1 MLSRRHPL
9 PPTLYPLPSTPS
21 PTLYPLPMS
30 DRFRKFV
37 QIIGSGP
44 HTGKSL
50 TREQAAEAMEMML
63 LQTATPAQIGAF
75 LIAHRIK
82 RPTGAELAGML
93 DTYANMGA
101 QLQPV
106 ASHPRSPVIFG
117 IPYDGR
123 SRTVPIASIVALM
136 MAAAEIPVILHGG
149 SRMPTKYGIPLI
161 DIWQAWGIDWTTLSL
176 DRIQDIFAATGL
188 GFIYTPTHFPAAAG
202 LTPYRD
208 QIGKRPPIATL
219 ELLWCPYAG
228 DAHLIFGYV
237 HPPTEQTALVAATLR
252 NTPHKIT
259 TVKGLEGSTDLPRD
273 RAVIIGVHQSGR
285 ELERIFLHHYDYGL
299 SNINPPLL
307 STPELIADLASV
319 FRAEPSNLLD
329 SVIWNAGFYLW
340 HCGGAS
346 DMTTG
351 MKLARELL
359 ASGAV
364 NDRLAAI
371 KKHLNK

>member
-1 MLSRRHPL
+1 
-9 PPTLYPLPSTPS
+9 
-21 PTLYPLPMS
+21 MS

-50 TREQAAEAMEMML
+50 TREEAAEAMEMML

-75 LIAHRIK
+75 LIAHRIV

-93 DTYANMGA
+93 DTYAKLGP

-106 ASHPRSPVIFG
+106 ASHKRSPVIFG

-123 SRTVPIASIVALM
+123 SRTIPVAPLVSLM
-136 MAAAEIPVILHGG
+136 LTAAEIPVILHGG
-149 SRMPTKYGIPLI
+149 DWMPTKYGLPLI
-161 DIWQAWGIDWTTLSL
+161 DIWQEWGVDWTQVSF
-176 DRIQDIFAATGL
+176 DRIQDIFATTGL
-188 GFIYTPTHFPAAAG
+188 GFVYAPTHFPAAAG

-237 HPPTEQTALVAATLR
+237 HPPTEQTALIAAALR
-252 NTPHKIT
+252 DTPHKIT
-259 TVKGLEGSTDLPRD
+259 TIKGLEGSSDLPRD
-273 RAVIIGVHQSGR
+273 RAAIIGVHQSGR

-299 SNINPPLL
+299 SNLNPPLL
-307 STPELIADLASV
+307 STPELMKNFATVLQGQPSELLNSV
-319 FRAEPSNLLD
+319 L
-329 SVIWNAGFYLW
+329 WNAGFHLW
-340 HCGGAS
+340 HCGKAN
-346 DMTTG
+346 DMATG
-351 MKLARELL
+351 MKLAQELL
-359 ASGAV
+359 TSGVVSNQLEQIRACVAS
-364 NDRLAAI
+364 
-371 KKHLNK
+371 

>member
-1 MLSRRHPL
+1 
-9 PPTLYPLPSTPS
+9 
-21 PTLYPLPMS
+21 MS
-30 DRFRKFV
+30 DRFREFV
-37 QIIGSGP
+37 QKIGSGS

-50 TREQAAEAMEMML
+50 TRAEAAIAMEMML

-93 DTYANMGA
+93 DTYATMGP

-106 ASHPRSPVIFG
+106 ASHTRSPVIMG

-123 SRTVPIASIVALM
+123 SRTAPIAPLVSLILTTAG
-136 MAAAEIPVILHGG
+136 IPMILHGG
-149 SRMPTKYGIPLI
+149 DRMPTKYGIPLV
-161 DIWQAWGIDWTTLSL
+161 DIWQEWGINWTQVPIAQ
-176 DRIQDIFAATGL
+176 IQNIFATAGL
-188 GFIYTPTHFPAAAG
+188 GFIYTPTHFPTAAG

-237 HPPTEQTALVAATLR
+237 HPPTEQMALTAIALR
-252 NTPHKIT
+252 DTPHKVT

-273 RAVIIGVHQSGR
+273 RAVIIGVHQSGQ
-285 ELERIFLHHYDYGL
+285 ELERIFLHHYDYDL

-307 STPELIADLASV
+307 PTPELMANFATVLQGQPSELLNSV
-319 FRAEPSNLLD
+319 L
-329 SVIWNAGFYLW
+329 WNAGFYLW
-340 HCGGAS
+340 HCGATS
-346 DMTTG
+346 DMAEG
-351 MKLARELL
+351 MLLARELL
-359 ASGAV
+359 SSGAV
-364 NDRLAAI
+364 NQQLAKIRELVAG
-371 KKHLNK
+371 

>member
-1 MLSRRHPL
+1 
-9 PPTLYPLPSTPS
+9 
-21 PTLYPLPMS
+21 MS
-30 DRFRKFV
+30 DRFREFV
-37 QIIGSGP
+37 QKIGSGS

-50 TREQAAEAMEMML
+50 TRAEAATAMEMML

-93 DTYANMGA
+93 DAYATMGP

-106 ASHPRSPVIFG
+106 ASHTRSPVIMG

-123 SRTVPIASIVALM
+123 SRTVPIAPLVSLILT
-136 MAAAEIPVILHGG
+136 AAGIPMILHGG
-149 SRMPTKYGIPLI
+149 DRLPTKYGIPLV
-161 DIWQAWGIDWTTLSL
+161 DIWQEWGINWPQVSIAQ
-176 DRIQDIFAATGL
+176 IQNIFATAGL
-188 GFIYTPTHFPAAAG
+188 GFIYPPTHFPTAAG

-237 HPPTEQTALVAATLR
+237 HPPTEQMALTAIALR
-252 NTPHKIT
+252 DTPHKVT

-285 ELERIFLHHYDYGL
+285 ELERIFLHHYDYDL

-307 STPELIADLASV
+307 PTPELMANFATVLQGQPSELLNSV
-319 FRAEPSNLLD
+319 L
-329 SVIWNAGFYLW
+329 WNAGFYLW
-340 HCGGAS
+340 HCGATS
-346 DMTTG
+346 DMAEG
-351 MKLARELL
+351 MLLARELL
-359 ASGAV
+359 SSGAV
-364 NDRLAAI
+364 NQQLVKIRELVAG
-371 KKHLNK
+371 

>member
-1 MLSRRHPL
+1 
-9 PPTLYPLPSTPS
+9 
-21 PTLYPLPMS
+21 MS
-30 DRFRKFV
+30 DRFREFV
-37 QIIGSGP
+37 QKIGSGS

-50 TREQAAEAMEMML
+50 TRAEAAIAMEMML

-93 DTYANMGA
+93 DTYATMGP

-106 ASHPRSPVIFG
+106 ASHTRSPVIMG

-123 SRTVPIASIVALM
+123 SRTAPIAPLVSLILTATG
-136 MAAAEIPVILHGG
+136 IPMILHGG
-149 SRMPTKYGIPLI
+149 DRMPTKYGVPLV
-161 DIWQAWGIDWTTLSL
+161 DIWQEWGINWTQVPIAQ
-176 DRIQDIFAATGL
+176 IQNIFATAGL
-188 GFIYTPTHFPAAAG
+188 GFIYTPTHFPTAAG

-237 HPPTEQTALVAATLR
+237 HPPTEQMALTAIALR
-252 NTPHKIT
+252 DTPHKVT

-273 RAVIIGVHQSGR
+273 RAVIIGVHQSGQ
-285 ELERIFLHHYDYGL
+285 ELERIFLHHYDYDL

-307 STPELIADLASV
+307 PTPELMANFATVLQGQPSELLNSV
-319 FRAEPSNLLD
+319 L
-329 SVIWNAGFYLW
+329 WNAGFYLW
-340 HCGGAS
+340 HCGATS
-346 DMTTG
+346 DLAEG
-351 MKLARELL
+351 MLLARELL
-359 ASGAV
+359 SSGAV
-364 NDRLAAI
+364 NQQLAKIRELVAG
-371 KKHLNK
+371 

>member
-1 MLSRRHPL
+1 
-9 PPTLYPLPSTPS
+9 
-21 PTLYPLPMS
+21 MS

-93 DTYANMGA
+93 DAYASLGP

-106 ASHPRSPVIFG
+106 ASHQRSPVIFG

-123 SRTVPIASIVALM
+123 SRTVPIAPLVSLILT
-136 MAAAEIPVILHGG
+136 AAGIPVILHGG
-149 SRMPTKYGIPLI
+149 DRMPTKYGIPLV
-161 DIWQAWGIDWTTLSL
+161 DIWQEWGIDWTGGSL
-176 DRIQDIFAATGL
+176 DRLQQMFATTKL
-188 GFIYTPTHFPAAAG
+188 GFVYTPTHFPTAAG

-299 SNINPPLL
+299 SNVNPPLV
-307 STPELIADLASV
+307 STPELLTDFASV
-319 FRAEPSNLLD
+319 LRAEPSDLLD
-329 SVIWNAGFYLW
+329 SVLWNAGFYLW
-340 HCGGAS
+340 HCDGAS
-346 DMTTG
+346 DMAAG

-359 ASGAV
+359 ISGAV
-364 NDRLAAI
+364 SHQLASI
-371 KKHLNK
+371 KKCLRE

>member
-1 MLSRRHPL
+1 
-9 PPTLYPLPSTPS
+9 
-21 PTLYPLPMS
+21 MS
-30 DRFRKFV
+30 DQFRKFV

-50 TREQAAEAMEMML
+50 TREEAAAAMEMML

-93 DTYANMGA
+93 DTYA
-101 QLQPV
+101 QLGPQLEPV
-106 ASHPRSPVIFG
+106 ASHDRSPVIFG

-123 SRTVPIASIVALM
+123 SRTVPIASLVSLILT
-136 MAAAEIPVILHGG
+136 AAGIPVILHGG
-149 SRMPTKYGIPLI
+149 DRMPTKYGIPLV
-161 DIWQAWGIDWTTLSL
+161 DIWQEWGVDWTQVPLAQ
-176 DRIQDIFAATGL
+176 IQAIFATTGL
-188 GFIYTPTHFPAAAG
+188 GFIYTPTHFPLAAG

-219 ELLWCPYAG
+219 ELMWCPYAG

-237 HPPTEQTALVAATLR
+237 HPPTEQMALVAATLR

-259 TVKGLEGSTDLPRD
+259 TVKGLEGSSDLPRD
-273 RAVIIGVHQSGR
+273 RAVIIGVHQSGQ

-299 SNINPPLL
+299 SNINPPLQ
-307 STPELIADLASV
+307 STPALIADFATVFQGQPSELLNSV
-319 FRAEPSNLLD
+319 L
-329 SVIWNAGFYLW
+329 WNAGFYLW

-346 DMTTG
+346 DVSAG
-351 MKLARELL
+351 MKLAQALL
-359 ASGAV
+359 TSGAV
-364 NDRLAAI
+364 TNQLAQI
-371 KKHLNK
+371 KKCLIG

>member
-1 MLSRRHPL
+1 
-9 PPTLYPLPSTPS
+9 
-21 PTLYPLPMS
+21 MS

-50 TREQAAEAMEMML
+50 TREQAATAMEMML

-93 DTYANMGA
+93 DTYDRMGS

-106 ASHPRSPVIFG
+106 ASHGRSPVIFG

-123 SRTVPIASIVALM
+123 SRTAPIAPLVSLIL
-136 MAAAEIPVILHGG
+136 AAAEIPVILHGG
-149 SRMPTKYGIPLI
+149 DRMPTKYGIPLI
-161 DIWQAWGIDWTTLSL
+161 DIWQAWGVDWTNISL
-176 DRIQDIFAATGL
+176 DRLQHIFATTKL

-259 TVKGLEGSTDLPRD
+259 TVKGLEGSSDLPRD

-299 SNINPPLL
+299 SNVNPPLL
-307 STPELIADLASV
+307 STPELMTDFEGVL
-319 FRAEPSNLLD
+319 RAEPSELLN
-329 SVIWNAGFYLW
+329 SVLWNAGFYLW

-346 DMTTG
+346 DMSAG

-359 ASGAV
+359 FSGAIR
-364 NDRLAAI
+364 DRLDNIRACFKEI
-371 KKHLNK
+371 

>member
-1 MLSRRHPL
+1 
-9 PPTLYPLPSTPS
+9 
-21 PTLYPLPMS
+21 MS
-30 DRFRKFV
+30 DRFREFV
-37 QIIGSGP
+37 QKIGSGS
-44 HTGKSL
+44 HT
-50 TREQAAEAMEMML
+50 EAATAMEMML

-93 DTYANMGA
+93 DAYATMGP

-106 ASHPRSPVIFG
+106 ASHARSPVIMG

-123 SRTVPIASIVALM
+123 SRTVPIAPLVSLILT
-136 MAAAEIPVILHGG
+136 AAGIPMILHGG
-149 SRMPTKYGIPLI
+149 DRMPTKYGIPLV
-161 DIWQAWGIDWTTLSL
+161 DIWQEWGINWPQVSIAQ
-176 DRIQDIFAATGL
+176 IQNIFATAGL
-188 GFIYTPTHFPAAAG
+188 GFIYPPTHFPTAAG

-237 HPPTEQTALVAATLR
+237 HPPTEQMALTAIALR
-252 NTPHKIT
+252 DTPHKVT

-285 ELERIFLHHYDYGL
+285 ELERIFLHHYDYDL

-307 STPELIADLASV
+307 PTPQPMANFATDLQGQPSELLNSV
-319 FRAEPSNLLD
+319 L
-329 SVIWNAGFYLW
+329 WNAGFYLW
-340 HCGGAS
+340 HCGATS
-346 DMTTG
+346 DMAEG
-351 MKLARELL
+351 MLLARELL
-359 ASGAV
+359 SSGAV
-364 NDRLAAI
+364 NQQLVKIRELVAG
-371 KKHLNK
+371 

>member
-1 MLSRRHPL
+1 
-9 PPTLYPLPSTPS
+9 
-21 PTLYPLPMS
+21 MS
-30 DRFRKFV
+30 DRFREFV
-37 QIIGSGP
+37 QKIGSGS

-50 TREQAAEAMEMML
+50 TRAEAAIAMEMML

-93 DTYANMGA
+93 DAYATMGP

-106 ASHPRSPVIFG
+106 ASHTRSPVIMG

-123 SRTVPIASIVALM
+123 SRTVPIAPLVSLILT
-136 MAAAEIPVILHGG
+136 AAGIPLILHGG
-149 SRMPTKYGIPLI
+149 DRMPTKYGIPLV
-161 DIWQAWGIDWTTLSL
+161 DIWQEWGINWTQVSIAQ
-176 DRIQDIFAATGL
+176 IQNIFATAGL
-188 GFIYTPTHFPAAAG
+188 GFIYTPTHFPTAAG

-237 HPPTEQTALVAATLR
+237 HPPTEQMALTAIALR
-252 NTPHKIT
+252 DTPHKVT

-285 ELERIFLHHYDYGL
+285 ELERIFLHHYDYDL

-307 STPELIADLASV
+307 PTPELMANFATVLQGQPSELLNSV
-319 FRAEPSNLLD
+319 L
-329 SVIWNAGFYLW
+329 WNAGFYLW
-340 HCGGAS
+340 HCGATS
-346 DMTTG
+346 DMAEG
-351 MKLARELL
+351 MLLARELL
-359 ASGAV
+359 SSGAV
-364 NDRLAAI
+364 NQQLVKIRELVAG
-371 KKHLNK
+371 

>member
-1 MLSRRHPL
+1 
-9 PPTLYPLPSTPS
+9 
-21 PTLYPLPMS
+21 MS

-93 DTYANMGA
+93 DTYASMGA

-106 ASHPRSPVIFG
+106 ASHRRPPVIFG

-136 MAAAEIPVILHGG
+136 MTAAEIPVILHGG
-149 SRMPTKYGIPLI
+149 DRMPTKYGIPTI

-176 DRIQDIFAATGL
+176 DRVQEIFAATGL

-299 SNINPPLL
+299 SNVNPPLL

-319 FRAEPSNLLD
+319 FRAEPSSLFD

-340 HCGGAS
+340 HCGGAG

-359 ASGAV
+359 ASGAAL
-364 NDRLAAI
+364 DRLETI
-371 KKHLNK
+371 KKQLNT

>member
-1 MLSRRHPL
+1 
-9 PPTLYPLPSTPS
+9 
-21 PTLYPLPMS
+21 MS

-50 TREQAAEAMEMML
+50 TREDAATAMEMML

-93 DTYANMGA
+93 DTYAKIGP

-106 ASHPRSPVIFG
+106 SSHLRSPVIFG

-123 SRTVPIASIVALM
+123 SRTAPIAPIVSLIM
-136 MAAAEIPVILHGG
+136 TAAGIPVILHGG
-149 SRMPTKYGIPLI
+149 DRMPTKYGVPLVE
-161 DIWQAWGIDWTTLSL
+161 IWQEWGIDWTNVSL
-176 DRIQDIFAATGL
+176 DQIQNIFAQTGL
-188 GFIYTPTHFPAAAG
+188 GFIYTPTHFPTAAG

-219 ELLWCPYAG
+219 ELMWCPYAG

-237 HPPTEQTALVAATLR
+237 HPPTEQMALVAATLR
-252 NTPHKIT
+252 DTPHKIT
-259 TVKGLEGSTDLPRD
+259 TVKGLEGSSDLPRD
-273 RAVIIGVHQSGR
+273 RAVIIGVHQSGQ

-299 SNINPPLL
+299 SNVNPPLL
-307 STPELIADLASV
+307 PTPELIANFATVFQGQPSELLNSV
-319 FRAEPSNLLD
+319 L
-329 SVIWNAGFYLW
+329 WNAGFYLW
-340 HCGGAS
+340 HCGAAS
-346 DMTTG
+346 DMGAG
-351 MKLARELL
+351 MKLAQELL
-359 ASGAV
+359 TSGAATQQLEQV
-364 NDRLAAI
+364 RKSLQDR
-371 KKHLNK
+371 